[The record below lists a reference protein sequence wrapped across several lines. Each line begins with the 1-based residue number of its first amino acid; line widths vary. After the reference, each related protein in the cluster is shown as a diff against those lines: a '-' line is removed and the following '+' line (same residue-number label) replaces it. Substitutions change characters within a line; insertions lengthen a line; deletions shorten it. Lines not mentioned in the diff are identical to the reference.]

1 MAENIIKIENVYK
14 SYDDYNLLNN
24 ISMDIEKGKLVAIT
38 GPAGCGKST
47 LLKITAGLIE
57 PDGGTVKINGVD
69 IFRLSRKRLFQLRK
83 NWGFVF
89 QDSAL
94 ISNLTIFHNIALPL
108 RYHTELSEE
117 EIEERVIKSLEEFGM
132 EKERDNFPEKLS
144 LGQRKMIAFARA
156 LITNPSLLFFDEPVT
171 GIDTIAKE
179 KIINMILP
187 LRDNPEITVLMVSH
201 NLDFIKTSAD
211 YIALL
216 SDGFLFAYGER
227 DEILKSRDP
236 VIQRILSIIVD
247 EESILA
253 EEVLGILRGE

>member
-1 MAENIIKIENVYK
+1 MAEQIVNIEKVSKTYGEYT
-14 SYDDYNLLNN
+14 LLKD
-24 ISMDIEKGKLVAIT
+24 ISMDIEKGKLIAIT

-47 LLKITAGLIE
+47 LLKITAGLTE
-57 PDGGTVKINGVD
+57 PDRGTVKINGVD
-69 IFRLSRKRLFQLRK
+69 IFRISRKKLFELRK
-83 NWGFVF
+83 NWSFVF

-94 ISNLTIFHNIALPL
+94 ISNLTIFQNIALPL
-108 RYHTELSEE
+108 QYHTELNEE
-117 EIEERVIKSLEEFGM
+117 EIEEMVMKSLKEFGM
-132 EKERDNFPEKLS
+132 EKERDNFPDKLS

-156 LITNPSLLFFDEPVT
+156 LITRPKLLFFDEPVT
-171 GIDTIAKE
+171 GIDAIARE

-187 LRDNPEITVLMVSH
+187 LRDDPEITVLMVSH

-216 SDGFLFAYGER
+216 SDSYLFAYGER
-227 DEILKSRDP
+227 DEILKSHDP